1 MNIKSIIYREIRFNL
16 GSFIA
21 GIIAVFISLSSYLI
35 AISISANLQIE
46 TEKTLQSMRTNL
58 NNEVSSLEDGIRKSM
73 KGLGFNIYIYPEN
86 QELSAV
92 YEKGY
97 GDKTMPENYVNQ
109 LANSKIIKINHL
121 LPRLTEM
128 VDWIEKD
135 RSVLLIGVRGEVPI
149 SFRGPNVKKPLID
162 PVKKDTIV
170 LGYELHHAYGLKLGD
185 KINFLDK
192 EYIISGT
199 HQRRGTIDDISAWMD
214 LSQVQGIL
222 NKENKINAI
231 LALECNCESIDR
243 LGEIRDEIHK
253 ILPDTKIIEKES
265 KALARAEA
273 RNLTKRSGEKQIANF
288 ILNSK
293 ELILSQR
300 IVSLV
305 SVIVICILCSFWI
318 CHLTVSNINQRFVE
332 IGTFSA
338 IGFSGKQLMG
348 LILFRVIFMGLIGG
362 FLSVTFFLI
371 TCPYI
376 FGNDV
381 FQKVTNN
388 ISFTITVLIAPV
400 TLAVISSW
408 IPALRAVLRDPVDV
422 LRND

>member
-16 GSFIA
+16 WSFIA

-162 PVKKDTIV
+162 PVKKDSIV

-253 ILPDTKIIEKES
+253 ILPDTKIIEKE
-265 KALARAEA
+265 
-273 RNLTKRSGEKQIANF
+273 
-288 ILNSK
+288 
-293 ELILSQR
+293 
-300 IVSLV
+300 
-305 SVIVICILCSFWI
+305 
-318 CHLTVSNINQRFVE
+318 
-332 IGTFSA
+332 
-338 IGFSGKQLMG
+338 
-348 LILFRVIFMGLIGG
+348 
-362 FLSVTFFLI
+362 
-371 TCPYI
+371 
-376 FGNDV
+376 
-381 FQKVTNN
+381 
-388 ISFTITVLIAPV
+388 
-400 TLAVISSW
+400 
-408 IPALRAVLRDPVDV
+408 
-422 LRND
+422 